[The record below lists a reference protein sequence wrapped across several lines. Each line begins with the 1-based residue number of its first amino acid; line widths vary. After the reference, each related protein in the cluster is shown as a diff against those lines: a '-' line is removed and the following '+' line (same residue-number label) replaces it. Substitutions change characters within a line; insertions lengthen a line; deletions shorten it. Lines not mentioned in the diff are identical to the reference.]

1 MQVVAALLVL
11 ALDAGS
17 GGGPVS
23 GLRQEMLVAAARQ
36 AHRPTRLA
44 SPIPAPREGAPAES
58 PPPCLGDVC
67 QPRVSVPGY
76 APAYTMRGARTRLT
90 LEALDRLRIEPVST
104 VAWWLVTTGVRFDYT
119 PAAVDSALSGGTGV
133 ARGQIALAWRIDAW
147 GSPTFAERE
156 R

>member
-1 MQVVAALLVL
+1 MLAALMLL
-11 ALDAGS
+11 ALDAAGH
-17 GGGPVS
+17 GGPIPS
-23 GLRQEMLVAAARQ
+23 LRQEMLLAAARQ
-36 AHRPTRLA
+36 AQRPTGPA
-44 SPIPAPREGAPAES
+44 SSIPAPREGAPAEA

-67 QPRVSVPGY
+67 QPQVSVPGY
-76 APAYTMRGARTRLT
+76 APAYSMRGSRTRLT

-133 ARGQIALAWRIDAW
+133 ARGQITLAWRIDAW